1 MILIFWAQI
10 LHCYFISKQQVT
22 FHSFKLL
29 SSTLNL
35 MTLLEE
41 SAKMTLWLVRQKSMD
56 TDFKLVC
63 PLENHWKWKLG
74 GSAKVIPI
82 LYTIWAYFIKMHFG
96 RQHFLTDIFYYFK
109 LTCPHCYF
117 MRLNLKKGVSL
128 ILPSSSDH
136 RVFICRTFVFVALC
150 YFLPA
155 SLQMRGYQVLS
166 NNVLCILMSV
176 TSWSF
181 WLDGS

>member
-1 MILIFWAQI
+1 MISQAKKYGHRFQISMPFGESLKMKVRWVCQGHTYSLHNLSLFYQNAFWQTTLSDRFI
-10 LHCYFISKQQVT
+10 YF
-22 FHSFKLL
+22 
-29 SSTLNL
+29 
-35 MTLLEE
+35 
-41 SAKMTLWLVRQKSMD
+41 
-56 TDFKLVC
+56 
-63 PLENHWKWKLG
+63 
-74 GSAKVIPI
+74 
-82 LYTIWAYFIKMHFG
+82 
-96 RQHFLTDIFYYFK
+96 FK

-136 RVFICRTFVFVALC
+136 RVFICRTFVFVALL
-150 YFLPA
+150 YFSPA

-181 WLDGS
+181 LLDGS